1 MPTVD
6 NLIDD
11 FMAQKRIAV
20 AGVSRKK
27 TAAANA
33 IYNKLKGSGYKV
45 FAINPNVQNIQ
56 GEPCYADVGSLPEP
70 VDGLV
75 IATSPANA
83 EKLVKQCIEH
93 GVPRV
98 WMHCSLGTHPR
109 GSIKMG
115 HAITS
120 VSEEA
125 VRLCREN
132 NIKVIPGACPMM
144 FCKPVDMAHRM
155 MRGILRLFGG
165 FKDWA

>member
-6 NLIDD
+6 ALIDD
-11 FMAQKRIAV
+11 FLAQKRIAV

-27 TAAANA
+27 KTAANL
-33 IYNKLKGSGYKV
+33 IYNKLKGAGYTV
-45 FAINPNVQNIQ
+45 FPLNPKADKIDGDQ
-56 GEPCYADVGSLPEP
+56 CYPDLGSLPEP
-70 VDGLV
+70 VDGVV

-83 EKLVKQCIEH
+83 EQIVRDCVTQ

-109 GSIKMG
+109 GSLKMG
-115 HAITS
+115 RAITS

-144 FCKPVDMAHRM
+144 FCRPVDFAHKM

-165 FKDWA
+165 LADWE